1 MPNRRMQDLLSR
13 SALRE
18 AWAPLLL
25 LTVVLLAAY
34 ILGILWF
41 RKEVR
46 NAAFELARQQAVQS
60 ARRIEQSFPVGPGH
74 LRIIDAGDPMIEE
87 VLYELVHQSPNIL
100 AAALVDP
107 EGTVRQ
113 LLLNRSNADVRFVE
127 RVWRDLGSDARDEES
142 LTRAIQRTL
151 PHVETEFILLT
162 IDRAPGVK
170 APIGAL
176 RIFLDRHVQH
186 QVVDLAAARMVPWL
200 MFVLALLAAAVAG
213 GLLIIRR
220 QRLGTERLRR
230 ERDEAERLSFVGTLA
245 AGLAHEIRN
254 PINALAMQLEMLEED
269 LPGSTRDSLHPR
281 VERIREGLGGLE
293 RTVHEFLAYAAPQQP
308 KPARVELAPVVAALR
323 EEARAASPGRR
334 PVRFEFQVPAG
345 LCAWCDEQALR
356 QILANLISNA
366 IQAQAERDENRTTP
380 GATGGEAVVRLT
392 GVRRNT
398 VVELTI
404 EDAGPGIDPAVRSQV
419 FECFYTTRS
428 EGTGLGLPIARRLT
442 ELLGGELVLA
452 REASALGG
460 ARFLLRLP
468 ACD

>member
-1 MPNRRMQDLLSR
+1 
-13 SALRE
+13 
-18 AWAPLLL
+18 
-25 LTVVLLAAY
+25 
-34 ILGILWF
+34 
-41 RKEVR
+41 
-46 NAAFELARQQAVQS
+46 
-60 ARRIEQSFPVGPGH
+60 
-74 LRIIDAGDPMIEE
+74 
-87 VLYELVHQSPNIL
+87 
-100 AAALVDP
+100 
-107 EGTVRQ
+107 
-113 LLLNRSNADVRFVE
+113 
-127 RVWRDLGSDARDEES
+127 
-142 LTRAIQRTL
+142 
-151 PHVETEFILLT
+151 
-162 IDRAPGVK
+162 
-170 APIGAL
+170 
-176 RIFLDRHVQH
+176 
-186 QVVDLAAARMVPWL
+186 
-200 MFVLALLAAAVAG
+200 
-213 GLLIIRR
+213 
-220 QRLGTERLRR
+220 
-230 ERDEAERLSFVGTLA
+230 
-245 AGLAHEIRN
+245 
-254 PINALAMQLEMLEED
+254 MQLEMLEED

-334 PVRFEFQVPAG
+334 PVRFEFHVPAG

-380 GATGGEAVVRLT
+380 GATGEAVVRLT